1 VLSHDIFFPPH
12 VRAMTKSSLYF
23 LAGTTILIVPGID
36 ITILIHIALAIV

>member
-1 VLSHDIFFPPH
+1 MLSHDIFFPFH

-23 LAGTTILIVPGID
+23 LADTTILIVPGID